1 MLAIGDG
8 TNDIEMLTMAREA
21 GGCAFSHAFLFLL
34 KKKPLLR
41 SIFSYVCIACVNRE
55 NSVSVAMGNGNDRVK
70 AAAEYVTGDHND
82 AGMGAALHRF
92 VLTKATTKL

>member
-1 MLAIGDG
+1 MRIFLRCPFPFIKK
-8 TNDIEMLTMAREA
+8 
-21 GGCAFSHAFLFLL
+21 AFTSHV
-34 KKKPLLR
+34 R
-41 SIFSYVCIACVNRE
+41 STFSYVCIACVNCE
-55 NSVSVAMGNGNDRVK
+55 NSISVAMGNGNDRVK